1 MNSSEGNKMTKERM
15 KFKEM
20 CCSLILLIMLSTLTS
35 CVEKKREFPTGCD
48 VKDLLLGLSDLPE
61 GSYTSSSGEPI
72 PDSTINS
79 AGSSFYINSR
89 LVSHANYWYS
99 LEKYSI
105 RKYEKEITA
114 AKLINADNQP
124 MPTEIT
130 INSLIAD
137 DFEIECG
144 DDVLAFRCIYV
155 GRYKNYVTVLNSEI
169 AEDALSFAAYQKII
183 KVLDERMFSCE

>member
-1 MNSSEGNKMTKERM
+1 M